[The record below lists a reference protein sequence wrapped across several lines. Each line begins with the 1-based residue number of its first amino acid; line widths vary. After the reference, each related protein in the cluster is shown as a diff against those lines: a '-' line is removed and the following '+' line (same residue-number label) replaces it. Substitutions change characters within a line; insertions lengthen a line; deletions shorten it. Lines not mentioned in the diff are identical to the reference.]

1 MATRNRSYDKESKL
15 KVKGLKNDDYIN
27 FTPPKSREELLQK
40 KHISFFKRVLQ
51 VLPSQQLD
59 THRVSVAFFAIS
71 GLDILESLKDI
82 DEKRD
87 NIIKWIYSLQIQ
99 PDLNGTNHKQ
109 CGFRGCSMLGH
120 LYDTDKAKEQVIPYD
135 SSNIAMTYTSLVSL
149 LILGDDLS
157 RVYKKAV
164 ITGIRS
170 LQQSDGSFIS
180 VLEGSEYDMRFVYCA
195 CCVCYI
201 LDDWK
206 GMDVDKA
213 VSYIVQ
219 SLSYEGAFGQRPCN
233 EAHGGSTFCAVASL
247 VLMDRLYTAL
257 TEAQLFQLK
266 RWLLRRQETGFTGRP
281 NKPADTCYSFWVGAT
296 LQMLGVLDLSNVTFN
311 RSFVLSTQSPITGG
325 FSKYPDHSPDPLHT
339 YLGLCGL
346 SLIGEP
352 GLSPI
357 FPALN
362 MSQRAY
368 DHLANLHRQ
377 WREGPDH

>member
-15 KVKGLKNDDYIN
+15 KGLKNDDYIN

-71 GLDILESLKDI
+71 GLDVLESLKDI

-157 RVYKKAV
+157 RVNKKAV

-219 SLSYEGAFGQRPCN
+219 SLSYEGAFGQRPFN

-247 VLMDRLYTAL
+247 VLMDRLNTAL
-257 TEAQLFQLK
+257 KEAQLSQLK

-368 DHLANLHRQ
+368 DHLSNLHRQ

>member
-1 MATRNRSYDKESKL
+1 MATKNFNHKRE
-15 KVKGLKNDDYIN
+15 VKQKRLKNDDYIN
-27 FTPPKSREELLQK
+27 FSSSSSRDELLK
-40 KHISFFKRVLQ
+40 NKHISFLKRVLQ

-59 THRVSVAFFAIS
+59 THRVSVAYFAIS
-71 GLDILESLKDI
+71 GLDVLEALKEINDR
-82 DEKRD
+82 RD
-87 NIIKWIYSLQIQ
+87 NIIQWIYSLQVQ
-99 PDLNGTNHKQ
+99 PDATGQNLSQ

-120 LYDTDKAKEQVIPYD
+120 LYNVEKAKSQVIPYD

-149 LILGDDLS
+149 LILGDDL
-157 RVYKKAV
+157 KQIHKQAL
-164 ITGIRS
+164 IAGIRS

-180 VLEGSEYDMRFVYCA
+180 VLEGSESDMRFVYCA
-195 CCVCYI
+195 CCICYI
-201 LDDWK
+201 LDDWS
-206 GMDVDKA
+206 GIDIEKA

-219 SLSYEGAFGQRPCN
+219 SLSYEGAFGQKPFN

-247 VLMDRLYTAL
+247 LLMDRLNTAL
-257 TEAQLFQLK
+257 NQTQLSRLK
-266 RWLLRRQETGFTGRP
+266 RWLLRRQESGFTGRP

-296 LQMLGVLDLSNVTFN
+296 LQMLDVLVLSDVTLN

-325 FSKYPDHSPDPLHT
+325 FSKYPDHNPDPLHS

-362 MSQRAY
+362 LSQRAF
-368 DHLANLHRQ
+368 DHLSNLHRQ
-377 WREGPDH
+377 WREKAQH

>member
-1 MATRNRSYDKESKL
+1 MATKNHTHRDYDSKTS
-15 KVKGLKNDDYIN
+15 KYDDYIN
-27 FTPPKSREELLQK
+27 FSISMSRDELLKK
-40 KHISFFKRVLQ
+40 KHITFLKRVLQ

-59 THRVSVAFFAIS
+59 THRVSVAYFAIS
-71 GLDILESLKDI
+71 GLDVLDAMKEI
-82 DEKRD
+82 DDQR
-87 NIIKWIYSLQIQ
+87 NNLIHWIYSLQVQ
-99 PDLNGTNHKQ
+99 PDPSGKNLSQ

-120 LYDTDKAKEQVIPYD
+120 LYDTHKAKGQLIPYD

-157 RVYKKAV
+157 QVHKKSV
-164 ITGIRS
+164 IAGIRS

-180 VLEGSEYDMRFVYCA
+180 VLEGSESDMRFVYCA

-201 LDDWK
+201 LDDWT
-206 GMDVDKA
+206 GMDVEKTVA
-213 VSYIVQ
+213 YITQ
-219 SLSYEGAFGQRPCN
+219 SLSYEGAFGQKPFN

-247 VLMDRLYTAL
+247 VLLDRLNSAL
-257 TEAQLFQLK
+257 TENQLSRLK
-266 RWLLRRQETGFTGRP
+266 RWLLRRQESGFTGRP

-296 LQMLGVLDLSNVTFN
+296 LQMLGVLVLSDVTLN
-311 RSFVLSTQSPITGG
+311 RSFVLSTQSPVTGG
-325 FSKYPDHSPDPLHT
+325 FSKYPDHVPDPLHS

-362 MSQRAY
+362 LSQRAY
-368 DHLANLHRQ
+368 DHLSNLQRQ
-377 WREGPDH
+377 WREKH

>member
-1 MATRNRSYDKESKL
+1 MAVRTRDSDKEGKHRTA
-15 KVKGLKNDDYIN
+15 KKDDYLSYS
-27 FTPPKSREELLQK
+27 PMKSRDELLQK
-40 KHISFFKRVLQ
+40 KHAVFFKRVLQ

-71 GLDILESLKDI
+71 GLDVLESLSDI
-82 DEKRD
+82 EDKQN
-87 NIIKWIYSLQIQ
+87 NIIQWIYSLQIQ
-99 PDLNGTNHKQ
+99 PDSAGSNYKQ

-120 LYDTDKAKEQVIPYD
+120 LYDTEKAREQVIPWD

-157 RVYKKAV
+157 QVHKKAV
-164 ITGIRS
+164 IAGVRS

-195 CCVCYI
+195 SCVCYI
-201 LDDWK
+201 LDDWS

-213 VSYIVQ
+213 VSYIVH
-219 SLSYEGAFGQRPCN
+219 SLSYEGAFGQRPFN

-247 VLMDRLYTAL
+247 VLMDRLHSAL
-257 TEAQLFQLK
+257 TETQLSRLK

-311 RSFVLSTQSPITGG
+311 RSFVLSTQSQITGG
-325 FSKYPDHSPDPLHT
+325 FSKYPDHIPDPLHT

-357 FPALN
+357 YPALN
-362 MSQRAY
+362 MSQRAF
-368 DHLANLHRQ
+368 DHLSNLHRQ